1 MGLEA
6 VAQHFESDQRVFI
19 MQNLDGINQPYSC
32 EMWAA
37 FGQIDSYNLVD
48 DGDDYE
54 MHNLFSLNDYW
65 HSIAILDQNME
76 FRYFTYQPNT
86 EIMID
91 VIQVILDETDWLM
104 GDTNLD
110 QTIDI
115 LDVITVVNHIIEGNY
130 NYLSDINQD
139 QIINVQDIVLLIQ
152 IILY

>member
-76 FRYFTYQPNT
+76 FRYFTYQPNA